1 MYLMLSKTISSTG
14 KTSDVRYIVLSY
26 EGSHEGAD
34 GIAHHV
40 PARSLLNLKPSDP
53 VVLAQMRPP
62 WAAHGHAAA
71 FSDATRALQ
80 SRYKST
86 PWSQPRRANRIP
98 TLEYPSFS
106 ATDPL
111 GRPKA
116 AAQTRRR
123 RPGRS
128 FRVRDTTFVQVSAH
142 EEAHGDRR
150 HTG

>member
-53 VVLAQMRPP
+53 VVLAQMRPR

-80 SRYKST
+80 SRCKST
-86 PWSQPRRANRIP
+86 PWSQPRHANRVV
-98 TLEYPSFS
+98 SVDSDGSS
-106 ATDPL
+106 AT
-111 GRPKA
+111 RPA
-116 AAQTRRR
+116 
-123 RPGRS
+123 S
-128 FRVRDTTFVQVSAH
+128 
-142 EEAHGDRR
+142 
-150 HTG
+150 

>member
-1 MYLMLSKTISSTG
+1 MLSKTISSTG

-53 VVLAQMRPP
+53 VVLAQMRPR

-80 SRYKST
+80 TRCKSAL
-86 PWSQPRRANRIP
+86 WSQPRHANRIAS
-98 TLEYPSFS
+98 LESPSFS
-106 ATDPL
+106 ATDPIN
-111 GRPKA
+111 RPKA
-116 AAQTRRR
+116 TAQMRR
-123 RPGRS
+123 
-128 FRVRDTTFVQVSAH
+128 
-142 EEAHGDRR
+142 
-150 HTG
+150 